1 MQNKLQELTE
11 KLYSEGLSKGR
22 EEAERIKADAQKE
35 AEQIISNAREESE
48 QIISRAHKEA
58 EDIRGRILNE
68 VKMSSRQSYT
78 TLRHEI
84 ESIISSK
91 ALKNPVSEAMNDITL
106 IKDIIRTIAAAF
118 SPQSDKVADLSIILP
133 EKSRGE
139 LDEFITNNITNQFN
153 QGVEV
158 RFDKKVSSG
167 FKIGPK
173 GEGYHISFTD
183 KDFEELIGSYLRPRI
198 REILFEK

>member
-35 AEQIISNAREESE
+35 AEQIISKAREESE
-48 QIISRAHKEA
+48 QIISTAHKEA
-58 EDIRGRILNE
+58 EDIKERILNE

-84 ESIISSK
+84 ESLISSN
-91 ALKNPVSEAMNDITL
+91 ALRNPLSEAMNDNTL
-106 IKDIIRTIAAAF
+106 IKDIIRTIVAAF
-118 SPQSDKVADLSIILP
+118 SPQSDKAAELSIILP
-133 EKSRGE
+133 EKSKGE
-139 LDEFITNNITNQFN
+139 LDQYIANNITKQLN
-153 QGVEV
+153 QGLEIK
-158 RFDKKVSSG
+158 FDKKVSSG

-183 KDFEELIGSYLRPRI
+183 KDFEELVGSYLRPRI

>member
-35 AEQIISNAREESE
+35 AEQIISKAKEESE
-48 QIISRAHKEA
+48 QIISSARKEA
-58 EDIRGRILNE
+58 DDIKERILNE

-78 TLRHEI
+78 TLKHEI
-84 ESIISSK
+84 ESLITSN
-91 ALKNPVSEAMNDITL
+91 ALKNNVSEAMSDNSL
-106 IKDIIRTIAAAF
+106 MKDIIKTIVTSF
-118 SPQSDKVADLSIILP
+118 SPESDKTADLSIILP
-133 EKSRGE
+133 EKSKGE
-139 LDEFITNNITNQFN
+139 LEQFITNNIAKQFN
-153 QGVEV
+153 QGLEIK
-158 RFDKKVSSG
+158 FDKKITSG

-183 KDFEELIGSYLRPRI
+183 KDFEELISSYLRPRV
-198 REILFEK
+198 REIIFEK

>member
-35 AEQIISNAREESE
+35 AEQIILKAREESE
-48 QIISRAHKEA
+48 QIISTAQKEA
-58 EDIRGRILNE
+58 EDIKERILNE

-84 ESIISSK
+84 ESLISSN
-91 ALKNPVSEAMNDITL
+91 ALKSPVSEAMNDNAL
-106 IKDIIRTIAAAF
+106 IKDVIKTIIAAF
-118 SPQSDKVADLSIILP
+118 SPQSDKAAELSIILP

-139 LDEFITNNITNQFN
+139 LDQFITNNITKQFN
-153 QGVEV
+153 QGLEIK
-158 RFDKKVSSG
+158 FDKKVSSG

>member
-35 AEQIISNAREESE
+35 AEQIILKAREESE
-48 QIISRAHKEA
+48 QIISTAQKEA
-58 EDIRGRILNE
+58 EDIKERILNE

-84 ESIISSK
+84 ESLISSN
-91 ALKNPVSEAMNDITL
+91 ALKSPVSEAMNDNAL
-106 IKDIIRTIAAAF
+106 IKDIIKTIIAAF
-118 SPQSDKVADLSIILP
+118 SPQSDKAAELSIILP
-133 EKSRGE
+133 EKSKGE
-139 LDEFITNNITNQFN
+139 LDQFITNNITKQFN
-153 QGVEV
+153 QGLEIK
-158 RFDKKVSSG
+158 FDKKVSSG

>member
-35 AEQIISNAREESE
+35 AEQIISKAREESE
-48 QIISRAHKEA
+48 QIISTAHKEA
-58 EDIRGRILNE
+58 EDIKERILNE

-84 ESIISSK
+84 ESLISSN
-91 ALKNPVSEAMNDITL
+91 ALRNPLSEAMNDNAL
-106 IKDIIRTIAAAF
+106 IKDIIRTIVAAF
-118 SPQSDKVADLSIILP
+118 SPQSDKAAELSIILP
-133 EKSRGE
+133 ERSKGE
-139 LDEFITNNITNQFN
+139 LDQYITNNITKQLN
-153 QGVEV
+153 QGLEIK
-158 RFDKKVSSG
+158 FDKKVSSG

-183 KDFEELIGSYLRPRI
+183 KDFEELVGSYLRPRI

>member
-35 AEQIISNAREESE
+35 AEQIISKAREESE
-48 QIISRAHKEA
+48 QIISTAHKEA
-58 EDIRGRILNE
+58 EDIRERILNE

-78 TLRHEI
+78 SLRHEI
-84 ESIISSK
+84 ESLISSN
-91 ALKNPVSEAMNDITL
+91 ALKSPVSEAMNDTTL
-106 IKDIIRTIAAAF
+106 IKDIIRTIVAAF
-118 SPQSDKVADLSIILP
+118 SPQSDKAAELSIILP
-133 EKSRGE
+133 EKLKGE
-139 LDEFITNNITNQFN
+139 LDQFITNNITNQFN
-153 QGVEV
+153 QGVEIH
-158 RFDKKVSSG
+158 FDKKISSG

>member
-35 AEQIISNAREESE
+35 AEQIISKAREESE
-48 QIISRAHKEA
+48 QIISKAHKEA
-58 EDIRGRILNE
+58 EDIKERILNE

-84 ESIISSK
+84 ESLISSN
-91 ALKNPVSEAMNDITL
+91 ALKGPVSEAMNDNAL
-106 IKDIIRTIAAAF
+106 IKEIIKTIIAAF
-118 SPQSDKVADLSIILP
+118 SPQSDKAAELSIILP
-133 EKSRGE
+133 EKSKGE
-139 LDEFITNNITNQFN
+139 LEQFITNNITKQFN
-153 QGVEV
+153 QGIEIK
-158 RFDKKVSSG
+158 FDKRVSSG

-183 KDFEELIGSYLRPRI
+183 KDFEELIGSYLRPRV

>member
-35 AEQIISNAREESE
+35 AEQIISKAREESE
-48 QIISRAHKEA
+48 QIISTAHKEA
-58 EDIRGRILNE
+58 EDIKERILNE

-84 ESIISSK
+84 ESLISSNT
-91 ALKNPVSEAMNDITL
+91 LKTPISEAMNDNAL
-106 IKDIIRTIAAAF
+106 IKDIISTIVSAF
-118 SPQSDKVADLSIILP
+118 SPQSDKAADLSIILP
-133 EKSRGE
+133 EKSKGE
-139 LDEFITNNITNQFN
+139 LDRFITENITKQFN
-153 QGVEV
+153 QGLEIK
-158 RFDKKVSSG
+158 FDKKVSSG

-183 KDFEELIGSYLRPRI
+183 KDFEELVGSYLRPRI

>member
-35 AEQIISNAREESE
+35 AEQIILKAREESE

-58 EDIRGRILNE
+58 EDIKERILNE

-84 ESIISSK
+84 ESLISSN
-91 ALKNPVSEAMNDITL
+91 ALKSPLSEAMNDNAMV
-106 IKDIIRTIAAAF
+106 KDIIKTIIAAF
-118 SPQSDKVADLSIILP
+118 SPQSDKAAELSIILP
-133 EKSRGE
+133 EKSKGE
-139 LDEFITNNITNQFN
+139 LDQFITNNITKQFN
-153 QGVEV
+153 QGLEIK
-158 RFDKKVSSG
+158 FDKKVSSG

>member
-35 AEQIISNAREESE
+35 AEQIISKAREESE
-48 QIISRAHKEA
+48 QIISTAHKEA
-58 EDIRGRILNE
+58 EDIKERILNE

-84 ESIISSK
+84 ESLISSN
-91 ALKNPVSEAMNDITL
+91 ALKTPISEAMNDNAL
-106 IKDIIRTIAAAF
+106 IKDIISTIVSAF
-118 SPQSDKVADLSIILP
+118 SPQSDKAADLSIILP
-133 EKSRGE
+133 EKSKGE
-139 LDEFITNNITNQFN
+139 LDRFITENITKQFN
-153 QGVEV
+153 QGLEIK
-158 RFDKKVSSG
+158 FDKKVSSG

-183 KDFEELIGSYLRPRI
+183 KDFEELVGSYLRPRI

>member
-35 AEQIISNAREESE
+35 AEQIISKAREESE
-48 QIISRAHKEA
+48 QIISTAHKEA
-58 EDIRGRILNE
+58 EDIKERILNE

-84 ESIISSK
+84 ESLISSN
-91 ALKNPVSEAMNDITL
+91 ALKTPISEAMNDNAL
-106 IKDIIRTIAAAF
+106 IKDIISTIVSAF
-118 SPQSDKVADLSIILP
+118 SPQSDKAAELSIILP
-133 EKSRGE
+133 EKSKGE
-139 LDEFITNNITNQFN
+139 LDRFITENITKQFN
-153 QGVEV
+153 QGLEIK
-158 RFDKKVSSG
+158 FDKKVSSG

-183 KDFEELIGSYLRPRI
+183 KDFEELVGSYLRPRI